1 MSLPPRRLYFDR
13 IENLKAKVLIGV
25 GKGIVT
31 HKFSNDVQRGD
42 DKVRGSNEQ
51 MKGQEQVPLVVKEIR
66 DLSLRDVVCGVY
78 RNDGKV
84 LQSRH
89 KNTYAVKKKEMQIV

>member
-31 HKFSNDVQRGD
+31 HKFSNDVKRCD
-42 DKVRGSNEQ
+42 DKSGGGNEQ
-51 MKGQEQVPLVVKEIR
+51 MKGAIASAACRKRDQRSEMLYVVFIEVMARRYSPVTRI
-66 DLSLRDVVCGVY
+66 
-78 RNDGKV
+78 
-84 LQSRH
+84 H
-89 KNTYAVKKKEMQIV
+89 MQ